1 MKAWVNELINEKTEL
16 QVAPLI
22 DVVFLL
28 LIYFMVS
35 ASLKKTEADLSWA
48 LPGVV
53 AQTQELNIPDEQVIE
68 VTATGAILLNGRAY
82 TDPGKADMDALQH
95 TLERYRAASQLVNV
109 PASIAIA
116 ADDDSVHERVVDV
129 LNACAGA
136 GIKNISFGSA
146 E

>member
-1 MKAWVNELINEKTEL
+1 MKAWLNELINEKAEL
-16 QVAPLI
+16 QIAPLI

-35 ASLKKTEADLSWA
+35 ASLKKSEADLTLA
-48 LPGVV
+48 LPGAV
-53 AQTQELNIPDEQVIE
+53 AQTQPLNIPDEQVIE
-68 VTATGAILLNGRAY
+68 VDADGTILLNGRAY
-82 TDPGKADMDALQH
+82 TDPAKADLDDLEY
-95 TLERYRAASQLVNV
+95 TLERYRAASRLVNV
-109 PASIAIA
+109 PASITIA

>member
-1 MKAWVNELINEKTEL
+1 MKVWLNELIHENTEL
-16 QVAPLI
+16 QIAPLI

-35 ASLKKTEADLSWA
+35 TSLKKSEADLSLA
-48 LPGVV
+48 LPGAV
-53 AQTQELNIPDEQVIE
+53 AQTQEMNLPDEQVIE
-68 VTATGAILLNGRAY
+68 VTAGGDIILNGRVYA
-82 TDPGKADMDALQH
+82 DPAK
-95 TLERYRAASQLVNV
+95 
-109 PASIAIA
+109 PASITIA
-116 ADDDSVHERVVDV
+116 ADDDSLHERVVDV